1 MGSCRKA
8 SQATPSSPAGRRR
21 RHATAAIAA
30 AAVLCNAGA
39 TEAFVDTGP
48 LHLNDISTSRTT
60 GTGTM
65 IGDVRAAIATGG
77 HMSRLHAVTDP
88 EVLLKDLFEQQSK
101 VTPSKPMKRKKKATR
116 ANAKSRTRKDGE
128 HETGGT
134 MINMNMED
142 LYRLESSFGIDST
155 TIRRIN
161 EGEKKVKRSNI
172 NVEKLKQRSGSS
184 TTTSSSSSSSSNR
197 KKKSQTSK
205 TTASIAPPLD
215 KINASSTRKSKANGK
230 KKTTIPN
237 RNSNRSSTMPGFLNN
252 KSSQRHQAFRDGL
265 RIAKTSNT
273 KQVAAKIHK
282 ALNSE
287 EEVLKRKK
295 SSSVAMYSGSA
306 SVPDSLIAF
315 TNELHKVSPC
325 IV

>member
-1 MGSCRKA
+1 
-8 SQATPSSPAGRRR
+8 
-21 RHATAAIAA
+21 
-30 AAVLCNAGA
+30 
-39 TEAFVDTGP
+39 
-48 LHLNDISTSRTT
+48 
-60 GTGTM
+60 M

-184 TTTSSSSSSSSNR
+184 TTTSSSSSSSNR

-315 TNELHKVSPC
+315 TNELHKVSSC

>member
-184 TTTSSSSSSSSNR
+184 TSSSRSR

-315 TNELHKVSPC
+315 TNELHKVSSC

>member
-184 TTTSSSSSSSSNR
+184 TSSSRSR

>member
-65 IGDVRAAIATGG
+65 IGDVRSAIATGG

-184 TTTSSSSSSSSNR
+184 TSSSRSR

-237 RNSNRSSTMPGFLNN
+237 RNNNRSSTMPGFLNN